1 LTFIIADIS
10 SKYKPLFHG
19 WRRAAQYE
27 KRARLEGLF
36 QEKEMPA
43 VV

>member
-1 LTFIIADIS
+1 MPAEF
-10 SKYKPLFHG
+10 FFFRG
-19 WRRAAQYE
+19 WGRAARHE

-36 QEKEMPA
+36 HEKEMPA